1 MRKIDPVG
9 YAARGSKHVKARR
22 EQRLAEA
29 GVPSSLSPGFARE
42 PRVISHLSEQLSII
56 PANMPTISIDRY
68 SESPQA
74 PSLINDIHFLDT
86 VSSAN
91 PVTPEPSPLHS
102 INEDQDSDPDTG
114 DYPGHSDQTIP
125 NEITRQAHPNS
136 SSAPWEPALRA
147 GSLVPSSAHPPSAS
161 LTAVLNV
168 LETATPNISGITQL
182 LSQVD
187 ASDAE
192 FRDPKAYETIMRC
205 LEAAALLE
213 RQLSRLASGL
223 QSRR

>member
-29 GVPSSLSPGFARE
+29 GIPPSLSSGLTRE
-42 PRVISHLSEQLSII
+42 PVLSPDLSEPPTII
-56 PANMPTISIDRY
+56 PADMPTIPIDRQ
-68 SESPQA
+68 SESPPA
-74 PSLINDIHFLDT
+74 PLLNDIHSLDA
-86 VSSAN
+86 VSS
-91 PVTPEPSPLHS
+91 VTPEPLPLHS
-102 INEDQDSDPDTG
+102 IDEDQDSDPGTG
-114 DYPGHSDQTIP
+114 GYPGHSDQTIP
-125 NEITRQAHPNS
+125 NEITRQAHPNP
-136 SSAPWEPALRA
+136 SSAPWESALNA
-147 GSLVPSSAHPPSAS
+147 GSLVPSSVHPPSAS
-161 LTAVLNV
+161 LTAALNV
-168 LETATPNISGITQL
+168 LKTATPNISGITHL

-187 ASDAE
+187 ATRGE
-192 FRDPKAYETIMRC
+192 FRDPEAYETIMRC

>member
-29 GVPSSLSPGFARE
+29 GIPSPPPPGLTRESVLS
-42 PRVISHLSEQLSII
+42 SDLSEPLPVI
-56 PANMPTISIDRY
+56 PADIPISIDRHP
-68 SESPQA
+68 ESPRA
-74 PSLINDIHFLDT
+74 PSLINDIHSLDA
-86 VSSAN
+86 VSSPN
-91 PVTPEPSPLHS
+91 PVTPEPLPLHL
-102 INEDQDSDPDTG
+102 IDEDQDSDPDTG
-114 DYPGHSDQTIP
+114 GYPGHSNQTIP
-125 NEITRQAHPNS
+125 NEITRQARPNPPSAPALQADSLVS
-136 SSAPWEPALRA
+136 SS
-147 GSLVPSSAHPPSAS
+147 VHPPSAS

-182 LSQVD
+182 LSQAD
-187 ASDAE
+187 ASNGE
-192 FRDPKAYETIMRC
+192 FRDPKTYETIMRC

-213 RQLSRLASGL
+213 RQLSRLASSS

>member
-22 EQRLAEA
+22 EQRLAEV
-29 GVPSSLSPGFARE
+29 GIPSSLSSGLTRE
-42 PRVISHLSEQLSII
+42 LVLSSDLSEPQTMI
-56 PANMPTISIDRY
+56 PADMPTISSDRHP
-68 SESPQA
+68 ESPRG
-74 PSLINDIHFLDT
+74 PSLINDIHSLDA

-91 PVTPEPSPLHS
+91 PVTPEPLPLHL
-102 INEDQDSDPDTG
+102 IDEDQDSDPDTG
-114 DYPGHSDQTIP
+114 GYPGHSDQTIP
-125 NEITRQAHPNS
+125 NQITRQAHANL
-136 SSAPWEPALRA
+136 SSAPALRS
-147 GSLVPSSAHPPSAS
+147 GSLLPSSVHPPSAS

-168 LETATPNISGITQL
+168 LETAAPNIFGLTQQ

-187 ASDAE
+187 GSNGE

-223 QSRR
+223 QSQR